1 MILDRRLPPSLV
13 RRVVGCDAV
22 TQTPAGP
29 VRRYQLEDGRVF
41 VAGGAAAV
49 TIGLPYRFVLTG
61 AWGRPART
69 DAGVVVD
76 RLGDTEGAVVG
87 RVEAV

>member
-13 RRVVGCDAV
+13 RRVVGCDV
-22 TQTPAGP
+22 IPETPAGP
-29 VRRYQLEDGRVF
+29 VRRYFLEDGRVF

-49 TIGLPYRFVLTG
+49 TIGLPYRFVFSG
-61 AWGRPART
+61 AWRRPSRA

-76 RLGDTEGAVVG
+76 RLGDTEGAIVD
-87 RVEAV
+87 RVETV